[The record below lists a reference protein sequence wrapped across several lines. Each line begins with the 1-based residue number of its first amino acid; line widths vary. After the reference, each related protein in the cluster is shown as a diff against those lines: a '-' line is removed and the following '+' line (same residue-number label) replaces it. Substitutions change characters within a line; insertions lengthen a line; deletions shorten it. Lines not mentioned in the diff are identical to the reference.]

1 MDYRNRKIIENMQD
15 LLINI
20 AYYINEND
28 DKNKKILL
36 MEKYLRA
43 KLKQLKQEN

>member
-1 MDYRNRKIIENMQD
+1 MDYRNRKIIENIQD

-28 DKNKKILL
+28 DKSKKILL

-43 KLKQLKQEN
+43 KLKQLKQEK